1 MSITETTSNT
11 SQVSTWCGRP
21 VTELSREELL
31 EVIEYCGTEIQRLTD
46 DRNRWRQSGDALK
59 YLMADATMKAREA

>member
-31 EVIEYCGTEIQRLTD
+31 EVIEYCGAEIQKLTT
-46 DRNRWRQSGDALK
+46 DRNRWMQSGDPLK
-59 YLMADATMKAREA
+59 YLMADATMKAGQA